1 MLVRRKNLPKRVS
14 LSESGRSLPSE
25 SRLSVIVRNLSII
38 NSRPPKPPRGWLNI
52 TGAPS
57 FILTSNAV
65 IKNTGKSKKRK
76 IHAKSTSSV
85 RLTHLSYIFLFLLF
99 FISLNLL
106 VYRKNSILI
115 KFVFSG
121 ASPSKKHLSGEPSEP
136 ARRGE
141 LQKSKIFASGDK
153 RANPRRA
160 VFNCKTQFYNWLI
173 FL

>member
-1 MLVRRKNLPKRVS
+1 
-14 LSESGRSLPSE
+14 
-25 SRLSVIVRNLSII
+25 
-38 NSRPPKPPRGWLNI
+38 
-52 TGAPS
+52 
-57 FILTSNAV
+57 
-65 IKNTGKSKKRK
+65 
-76 IHAKSTSSV
+76 
-85 RLTHLSYIFLFLLF
+85 LLF
-99 FISLNLL
+99 IISLNLL
-106 VYRKNSILI
+106 DYKKDLISI

-121 ASPSKKHLSGEPSEP
+121 ASPPKKHLSDEPSEP